1 MAYRQPGNNV
11 TILDDFDLTVP
22 EGERCVLI
30 GPSGCGKSTLLLLLA
45 GLLRPSGGRND
56 NGDRGDTASSNKA
69 SSNTGDRSN
78 AGDPSDTGGRHGGG
92 RLDVGGRPLAG
103 PRPQTSLILQDFGLF
118 PWKTV
123 EENIAL
129 GLRIKGLGGREAVE
143 QVRPVIERLGLA
155 GTERRYP
162 RQLSGGQRQRVAVGR
177 ALATQP
183 DLLLM
188 DEPFSSLDALT
199 RESLQDLI
207 LEIAGRDGLT
217 IVLVTHSIEEAAF
230 LGQRILILDGP
241 PLRIIG
247 QVENSGAGAPDYRR
261 QKGFH
266 AACDE
271 IRRLMVTASERREGR

>member
-1 MAYRQPGNNV
+1 MIVARDLRLAYRQPGNTV
-11 TILDDFDLTVP
+11 TVLEGFDLTVP
-22 EGERCVLI
+22 KGERCVLI
-30 GPSGCGKSTLLLLLA
+30 GPSGCGKSSLLLLLA
-45 GLLRPSGGRND
+45 GLLKLSGGVRH
-56 NGDRGDTASSNKA
+56 AS
-69 SSNTGDRSN
+69 
-78 AGDPSDTGGRHGGG
+78 GGSEAGG
-92 RLDVGGRPLAG
+92 RLHVGGQPLEG

-129 GLRIKGLGGREAVE
+129 GLRLKGVGEREAAE
-143 QVRPVIERLGLA
+143 RVRPVVERLGLA
-155 GTERRYP
+155 GTERRHP

-177 ALATQP
+177 ALATEP

-207 LEIAGRDGLT
+207 LEIARRDPLT

-247 QVENSGAGAPDYRR
+247 QVDNSGAGASDYRR

-271 IRRLMVTASERREGR
+271 IRRLMVKASERGSLR